1 MVHCY
6 SAGLYIIGLSIIDK
20 NEKLSESKSK
30 QSPKLSWCVNL
41 LLQNCQ
47 NQVWGILNLD
57 NKITNKN
64 YAQLLLF
71 EYFLLLKLLFW
82 RSASLINIMRK
93 IDVLKMVKKSDDQLR
108 DQGRSKLRVYL
119 YALLP
124 SL

>member
-1 MVHCY
+1 MVHC
-6 SAGLYIIGLSIIDK
+6 AGLYIIGLSIIDK

-57 NKITNKN
+57 NKITNTN

-71 EYFLLLKLLFW
+71 EYFLLLKLLF
-82 RSASLINIMRK
+82 
-93 IDVLKMVKKSDDQLR
+93 
-108 DQGRSKLRVYL
+108 
-119 YALLP
+119 
-124 SL
+124 